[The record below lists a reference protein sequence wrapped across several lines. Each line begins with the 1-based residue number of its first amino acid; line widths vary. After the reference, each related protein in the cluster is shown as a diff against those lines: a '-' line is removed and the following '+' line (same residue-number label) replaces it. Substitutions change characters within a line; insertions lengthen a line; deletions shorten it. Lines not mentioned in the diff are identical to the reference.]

1 MPNLVIAVV
10 GSVLVVINAV
20 LAKVPT
26 YHWSPLFLVP
36 AIWAPYGVRR
46 WLDLRPAHYAMFVAA
61 ILLHDIGAYGFY
73 QHSPL
78 PFSFDI
84 AVHFFFAFAVSFGV
98 YHLLL
103 LRLKL
108 SRLGTGVAT
117 VFFIMGCGAM
127 HEIME
132 FMSYLLLGEKNGMLK
147 PTTSYFF
154 DTQRD
159 LTNNLLGVLLALA
172 CIAVYRLA
180 VAARP
185 AATGFDV
192 RPGESPSA
200 AR

>member
-1 MPNLVIAVV
+1 MPYLLIAIL
-10 GSVLVVINAV
+10 GSAIVVINAV
-20 LAKVPT
+20 FASVPT

-36 AIWAPYGVRR
+36 AVWAPYVLRNT
-46 WLDLRPAHYAMFVAA
+46 LHLRPMHYAMFVLA

-73 QHSPL
+73 QKSPL

-84 AVHFFFAFAVSFGV
+84 AVHFFFAFAVSFGA

-103 LRLKL
+103 I
-108 SRLGTGVAT
+108 RLGMTRIATGVAT
-117 VFFIMGCGAM
+117 VFFIMGCGAL

-132 FMSYLLLGEKNGMLK
+132 FMSYLVLGEKNGMLK

-172 CIAVYRLA
+172 CIAVYRLIA
-180 VAARP
+180 THAADRAEADEQLVSASP
-185 AATGFDV
+185 AH
-192 RPGESPSA
+192 R
-200 AR
+200 